1 MAKIRV
7 YESKDQGGYVETEQ
21 KQDEK
26 ETYSEEEW
34 SGEEAG
40 FVWSRRLRR
49 GTALLGVLLI
59 LAGGVQIVHGLRKQ
73 EESQESI
80 LGSYELSTEG
90 SGRVHLLPNSLYE
103 DAWRDAGQVCASSL
117 TDYVELGF
125 RAELNQKNGENMSVT
140 GSGKV
145 SAILTGYQISG
156 DSRKTVY
163 EQTEIL
169 KEQDAAGQEQAGA
182 EVVEFALQIRP
193 SVYLARAE
201 EADRILGG
209 SVSKSLTVQFEGSF
223 NVSSE
228 KKTVEEP
235 FSVCVE
241 IPLAAAGSFYE
252 ITLPQPETVPG
263 QITETVA
270 LARPVRWR
278 QAAAG
283 AVGILAG
290 VLLIWFVLWMTREP
304 DQKELWERRMRSV
317 LRKYG
322 NLLAA
327 AETLPESEGKSVIRL
342 QGMDSLLQTAE
353 DLHCPVL
360 YVPDERGLPAQ
371 GRFLVSGDRVCYEVR
386 IQPESGPLVEGQG
399 PDGGR

>member
-1 MAKIRV
+1 M
-7 YESKDQGGYVETEQ
+7 ETEQ

-34 SGEEAG
+34 SGEEEAAG
-40 FVWSRRLRR
+40 FVWSRALRR
-49 GTALLGVLLI
+49 GTALLGVLLV
-59 LAGGVQIVHGLRKQ
+59 LAGGVQIFQGLRKQ
-73 EESQESI
+73 EESQERV
-80 LGSYELSTEG
+80 LGSYELRTEG

-117 TDYVELGF
+117 TDYVELEF
-125 RAELNQKNGENMSVT
+125 RAELNRKGTENMSVT
-140 GSGKV
+140 GSGKA
-145 SAILTGYQISG
+145 SAILNGYQISG

-169 KEQDAAGQEQAGA
+169 KEQDAAAGEQAGTD
-182 EVVEFALQIRP
+182 VVEFALQIRP
-193 SVYLARAE
+193 SSYLARAE

-209 SVSKSLTVQFEGSF
+209 SVSKTLTVKFEGSF
-223 NVSSE
+223 TVSSE

-235 FSVCVE
+235 FSVSVE
-241 IPLAAAGSFYE
+241 IPLLAAGSFYE

-263 QITETVA
+263 QITETVS

-278 QAAAG
+278 QAAVGAG
-283 AVGILAG
+283 GILAG
-290 VLLIWFVLWMTREP
+290 AVLIWFVLWMTREP
-304 DQKELWERRMRSV
+304 DEKELWERRMRSV

-327 AETLPESEGKSVIRL
+327 AETLPEPEGKSVIRL
-342 QGMDSLLQTAE
+342 QDMDSLLQTAE

-360 YVPDERGLPAQ
+360 YVPGENGLPDQ
-371 GRFLVSGDRVCYEVR
+371 GRFLVSGNRVCYEVR
-386 IQPESGPLVEGQG
+386 IQPEPGPLVEGQG